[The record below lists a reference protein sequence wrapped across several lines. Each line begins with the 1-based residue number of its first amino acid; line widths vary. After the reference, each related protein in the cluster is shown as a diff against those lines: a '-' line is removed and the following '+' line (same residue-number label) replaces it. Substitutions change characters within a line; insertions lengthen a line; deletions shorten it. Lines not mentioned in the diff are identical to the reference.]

1 MCEYFGQQI
10 QLYLK
15 MLSSFLLTANH
26 SCILPH
32 ACTHSC
38 CRVGKDPP
46 QRSSGT
52 CQNDRIS
59 LAISRLQ
66 DDGGGTKNRHY
77 KTAEYQD
84 LFKEPYLY
92 LYIRPNLSC
101 TLICDLIA
109 VGSYDT
115 QKIKYINVLTLAHAF
130 FFNSKYTQLV
140 LQYIC
145 VKWPLL
151 YFCFC
156 SWSLWMLPS
165 LTVYKSCL
173 CLRSELSAEFS
184 YSCGGLFSNKQ

>member
-26 SCILPH
+26 SCILPRV
-32 ACTHSC
+32 CTHSC

-52 CQNDRIS
+52 S
-59 LAISRLQ
+59 LSPSVDSKTMVAGQ
-66 DDGGGTKNRHY
+66 KNRHY

-84 LFKEPYLY
+84 LFKELYLY
-92 LYIRPNLSC
+92 LYIRPNLSF

-109 VGSYDT
+109 VGSYDA

-130 FFNSKYTQLV
+130 FLNSKYTQLF
-140 LQYIC
+140 LQCIC

-184 YSCGGLFSNKQ
+184 YTCGGLFSNKQ

>member
-1 MCEYFGQQI
+1 
-10 QLYLK
+10 

-84 LFKEPYLY
+84 LFKELYLY

-109 VGSYDT
+109 VGSYDA

-130 FFNSKYTQLV
+130 FFLFFLFKVHTVSFAVHLCKVTFTVLLFLQL
-140 LQYIC
+140 
-145 VKWPLL
+145 KPLNAS
-151 YFCFC
+151 FADCI
-156 SWSLWMLPS
+156 
-165 LTVYKSCL
+165 
-173 CLRSELSAEFS
+173 
-184 YSCGGLFSNKQ
+184 